1 MSHCRLPFKQSC
13 QRLETMAVMTAGPS
27 SQGYSPSASMGG
39 NGSLQAPQQYPQPTS
54 HQQPSPQNQ
63 NWEATGGLS
72 PSQQQAVQELSEMG
86 FDARQSQV
94 HIPARLPPP
103 QILPCKFS
111 SVTLLNW
118 AALGAILMN
127 QTFACVWIC
136 HTLHLWPCACDA
148 CLT

>member
-1 MSHCRLPFKQSC
+1 MYCFMSHCSLPFKQSC
-13 QRLETMAVMTAGPS
+13 QHLKIMAVMTAGPS

-39 NGSLQAPQQYPQPTS
+39 NGGLQAPQQYPQPTS
-54 HQQPSPQNQ
+54 HKQPSPQNQ

-103 QILPCKFS
+103 NS
-111 SVTLLNW
+111 ALLLICDF
-118 AALGAILMN
+118 AQLGSIILMR
-127 QTFACVWIC
+127 QTFACVWMC
-136 HTLHLWPCACDA
+136 HTVHLWPCECDA

>member
-1 MSHCRLPFKQSC
+1 MSYCSLPFKQSC
-13 QRLETMAVMTAGPS
+13 QRLESMAVMTAGPS

-94 HIPARLPPP
+94 HIPARLAPP
-103 QILPCKFS
+103 QSALQILICDF
-111 SVTLLNW
+111 
-118 AALGAILMN
+118 AQLGSIGNYPHEAN
-127 QTFACVWIC
+127 FCTCVWMC
-136 HTLHLWPCACDA
+136 HTIHSWPCECDT